1 MIERAISVTDAVRN
15 FSDLINRA
23 YYRRESVTLVRN
35 GVPVARLTP
44 PAAITLSARDLA
56 ERWPVLPHLDADDAK
71 AFADDLAVARRSL
84 PNASDRW
91 ES

>member
-35 GVPVARLTP
+35 GIAVARLTP
-44 PAAITLSARDLA
+44 PTPTTLSAHELA
-56 ERWPVLPHLDADDAK
+56 ERWPTLPHLDPDEAE
-71 AFADDLAVARRSL
+71 AFADELAEARRAL
-84 PNASDRW
+84 PSASDRW

>member
-23 YYRRESVTLVRN
+23 YYRRESVTLIRN

-44 PAAITLSARDLA
+44 PVAVTLAARELA
-56 ERWPVLPHLDADDAK
+56 ESWPTLPHLDADEAE
-71 AFADDLAVARRSL
+71 AFADDLAEARRAL
-84 PNASDRW
+84 PGATDPW